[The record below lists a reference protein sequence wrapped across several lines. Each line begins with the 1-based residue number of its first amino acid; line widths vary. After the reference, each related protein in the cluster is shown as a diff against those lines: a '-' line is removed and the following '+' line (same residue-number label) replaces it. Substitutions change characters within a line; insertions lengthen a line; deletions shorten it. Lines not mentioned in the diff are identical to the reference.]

1 MKKSE
6 AICSPDM
13 LRGNTDIL
21 LLSIIDQFGMSYG
34 YQIIKNIER
43 RSLGFFRFREG
54 TIYPALRK
62 LESEGYT
69 TGEWQLL
76 PNGQRRRYYRITGKG
91 KELLSKKTTTWQ
103 DFTAAVNMIL
113 KPA

>member
-1 MKKSE
+1 MNKSK

-21 LLSIIDQFGMSYG
+21 LLSIIDQFGTSYG
-34 YQIIKNIER
+34 YQIIKNIEK
-43 RSLGFFRFREG
+43 RSLGFFHFREG

-62 LESEGYT
+62 LENEGYT
-69 TGEWQLL
+69 TGEWQIL
-76 PNGQRRRYYRITGKG
+76 PNSQRRRYYRITARG
-91 KELLSKKTTTWQ
+91 KELLLKKTSTWQ
-103 DFTAAVNMIL
+103 DFAAAVNMIL